1 MRIRELSGDS
11 NFDFERKKILDS
23 FSIRAGEMTFM
34 PSNPIRTILLCFVL
48 ITSTDSSHFLGGT
61 ITWSIQNVSGDG
73 LSVAIRIT
81 QTYSWTYIAGR
92 CDGTAIVNNQPVLSA
107 SGLLT
112 CSPSCPSG
120 FGVVPAI
127 PYCTDVSPT
136 NGIAIGQ
143 RLDTVIIP
151 TGSNFFVIFAGSSWN
166 SQISGGATW
175 SVTSHINLVR
185 RSDNNQFNN
194 APVATVMSPINIP
207 VNETTMI
214 PVSVSDADGD
224 FIRCRWARNSTFNGV
239 NECGSVCPPNSVPV
253 NTILYSNCTIR
264 IIGSTIGSMYALT
277 FIVSFSHIIT
287 TVIIRGS
294 FSKLF

>member
-11 NFDFERKKILDS
+11 NFDFEGKTFLDS
-23 FSIRAGEMTFM
+23 FSIKTGKMALMS
-34 PSNPIRTILLCFVL
+34 SNLLRTILLCFLL

-81 QTYSWTYIAGR
+81 QTYSWTYVTGR
-92 CDGTAIVNNQPVLSA
+92 CDGTAIVINQPVSGA
-107 SGLLT
+107 IGLLT

-120 FGVVPAI
+120 FGAVSST

-143 RLDTVIIP
+143 RLDTVVIP
-151 TGSNFFVIFAGSSWN
+151 TGSNFFVIF
-166 SQISGGATW
+166 SGTVW

-207 VNETTMI
+207 ANETTMI
-214 PVSVSDADGD
+214 PVSVSDAD
-224 FIRCRWARNSTFNGV
+224 
-239 NECGSVCPPNSVPV
+239 
-253 NTILYSNCTIR
+253 CTIQ
-264 IIGSTIGSMYALT
+264 ITGSTISSMYALT
-277 FIVSFSHIIT
+277 FIVSFFT
-287 TVIIRGS
+287 
-294 FSKLF
+294 